1 MTMLRQANVVVPAI
15 LTRELE
21 ELAVMLR
28 AVKAETAVAAPLD
41 VEAEEQLRSASD
53 LLDQVGGAAGSGEPL
68 EITAPAGLAREALY
82 GLLIDGADALA
93 EACRSYESGA
103 IPLERLTAAGASA
116 QARIELFAAFERE
129 DRIDRH
135 A

>member
-1 MTMLRQANVVVPAI
+1 MTMLRQATVAVPAI

-28 AVKAETAVAAPLD
+28 AVKAETAAAAPLD
-41 VEAEEQLRSASD
+41 LEAEEQLRSASD

-68 EITAPAGLAREALY
+68 EITGPAGLVREALY

-93 EACRSYESGA
+93 EACRAYESGA
-103 IPLERLTAAGASA
+103 IPLERLTAAAASA
-116 QARIELFAAFERE
+116 QARIGLFAAFERE